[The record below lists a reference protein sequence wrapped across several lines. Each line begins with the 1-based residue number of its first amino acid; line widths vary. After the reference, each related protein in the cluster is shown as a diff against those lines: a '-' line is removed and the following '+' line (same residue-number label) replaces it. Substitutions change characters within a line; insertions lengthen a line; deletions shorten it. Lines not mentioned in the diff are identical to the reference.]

1 MQKSELIK
9 AAFGMLAQPVILTKR
24 ELIEYMNPEAVA
36 LAGEDKTGKP
46 IGVILPSQLTN
57 IQADNYITSAFV
69 GGRNCTVKASTAEG
83 MKIYALSLNENDF
96 CGNAMLYANLRSTLS
111 NLKFISNC
119 ITNLAENDGNERLMS
134 YVAPLNRSYFKIKH
148 SLNNAS
154 MAENLSQGKLAC
166 MPEYTDLAALCRDM
180 IETVKLIIARKD
192 ANKDVSISFNSEEH
206 VYVNADGALMEQ
218 LILNL
223 LSNSM
228 NHILP
233 DGRIRVSLLKTG
245 TGTIISVDD
254 DGQGIPT
261 DELSKVFESY
271 KHKDRLEN
279 AASGTGL
286 GLVIVRGIAQ
296 MHGGTVVVESR
307 GEGKGTAVRV
317 MISNEGQSSAS
328 LRSPITPYA
337 ENSMERILTEL
348 TDSLRLDCHSHLYDD

>member
-1 MQKSELIK
+1 MQNSELIK

-24 ELIEYMNPEAVA
+24 ELIEYMNPEAVS

-57 IQADNYITSAFV
+57 IQADNYITSAFI
-69 GGRNCTVKASTAEG
+69 GGKNCTVKASTAAG

-166 MPEYTDLAALCRDM
+166 MPEYIDIAALCRDM

-192 ANKDVSISFNSEEH
+192 VSISFNSEEH
-206 VYVNADGALMEQ
+206 VYVTADCALMEQ
-218 LILNL
+218 LVLNL
-223 LSNSM
+223 LSNSI
-228 NHILP
+228 NHIGAG
-233 DGRIRVSLLKTG
+233 GRISVSLLKTG
-245 TGTIISVDD
+245 DSTIISVDD
-254 DGQGIPT
+254 DGQGIPPE
-261 DELSKVFESY
+261 ELSHVFESY
-271 KHKDRLEN
+271 KYNDKLESGAN
-279 AASGTGL
+279 GTGL

-296 MHGGTVVVESR
+296 LHGGTVIIESR
-307 GEGKGTAVRV
+307 GAGKGTAVRV
-317 MISNEGQSSAS
+317 MISNSTENRTS
-328 LRSPITPYA
+328 LHDNVNPYS
-337 ENSMERILTEL
+337 ESSMERILTEL
-348 TDSLRLDCHSHLYDD
+348 TDSLRLDCYSDLYDD

>member
-1 MQKSELIK
+1 MQNLELIK
-9 AAFGMLAQPVILTKR
+9 SAFGMLSQPVILTKR
-24 ELIEYMNPEAVA
+24 ELIEYMNPEAIS

-46 IGVILPSQLTN
+46 IGVILPSTITN

-69 GGRNCTVKASTAEG
+69 CGKNCTVKASSAEN
-83 MKIYALSLNENDF
+83 MKIYALAVCEDDFGGNE
-96 CGNAMLYANLRSTLS
+96 MLYANLRGTLS

-119 ITNLAENDGNERLMS
+119 ITNLAESEGNEKLMS

-154 MAENLSQGKLAC
+154 MAENLSRGCLNC
-166 MPEYTDLAALCRDM
+166 SPELIDLAALCRDM
-180 IETVKLIIARKD
+180 IETVKTVIARND
-192 ANKDVSISFNSEEH
+192 IAISFNSEEH
-206 VYVNADGALMEQ
+206 IYVNADGALMEQ

-223 LSNSM
+223 LSNSI

-233 DGRIRVSLLKTG
+233 GGRISVSLLKTG
-245 TGTIISVDD
+245 SSTIISVDD
-254 DGQGIPT
+254 DGQGIPPE
-261 DELSKVFESY
+261 ELSKVFESY
-271 KHKDRLEN
+271 KYKDKLN
-279 AASGTGL
+279 SAACGTGL

-317 MISNEGQSSAS
+317 MISNEGQSSDA
-328 LRSPITPYA
+328 LKNPLTPYS

-348 TDSLRLDCHSHLYDD
+348 TDSLSLKCYSNLYDD